1 MSGTRS
7 SVAGN
12 RDPAPG
18 SLAAVRPVTD
28 DRTYLYELIQTIGS
42 GPDLDSI
49 LRGVAHL
56 VVEAVA
62 CHACFIYLRR
72 GDSLELRVAPPA
84 YRHLE
89 GQVSIPVG
97 EGLTGWVA
105 KTRRSAYI
113 REHALEDPRVRRA
126 YFPELGDEVYQSL
139 MSAPIL
145 TRDGDVTGVITLHAE
160 APHEFARSDVDFL
173 EHTASLIVGALENA
187 HLYDAATAKV
197 TLLTELSRLSRRVA
211 SAATRADVL
220 TTVVE
225 GVRELLGA
233 SRCEILLLEPDG
245 TLSVAAAGAARSAAL
260 PIDARTLWLDELAQ
274 GAAQE
279 AGHRLGAALWG
290 EVDGTSVVSPL
301 VVGDER
307 LGVVAALLTTGSSD
321 AEAVLDSIAAHTA
334 VALKQHQVIEAL
346 RERTLVKD
354 FFQALTRRD
363 MPAADVRAFASK
375 LGCNLDVSHVV
386 LHIVPSIAARKQS
399 RPRRIDPARVGA
411 DRSDWQLIAG
421 QAEARLAA
429 RFPGLLV
436 DRLERSISTLVPLN
450 DLALEEFADALRSMT
465 WGDPDHGFL
474 AVGVSRPCRAP
485 EAYANGFEEAISAA
499 ELGTLMRGEPGVTTY
514 EELGAYRYVLGSTE
528 GSRDRIQQRLGLLV
542 AYDERRGTGL
552 VETLEAYLDHRGN
565 VVGTARSLFI
575 HPNTLRQRLERVR
588 EVSGIDLERD
598 DWLSLAIATKVVKLR
613 MMRETARAG
622 GGDDG

>member
-1 MSGTRS
+1 MSGTRG
-7 SVAGN
+7 SVAGD
-12 RDPAPG
+12 RDPTPG
-18 SLAAVRPVTD
+18 RLATLRRVSD

-56 VVEAVA
+56 VIQAVA

-72 GDSLELRVAPPA
+72 EDVLELRVAPPA

-89 GQVSIPVG
+89 GQVTIPVG

-113 REHALEDPRVRRA
+113 REHALDDPRVRRA

-187 HLYDAATAKV
+187 HLYEAATAKV
-197 TLLTELSRLSRRVA
+197 TLLTDLSRLSRRIA
-211 SAATRADVL
+211 SAVTQADVL
-220 TTVVE
+220 STVTA

-245 TLSVAAAGAARSAAL
+245 RLRVAAAEPTRPRDL
-260 PIDARTLWLDELAQ
+260 PIDARTLWLDELDQ
-274 GAAQE
+274 GAPRE
-279 AGHRLGAALWG
+279 AGHRLGVALWG
-290 EVDGTSVVSPL
+290 DVEGTAIASPL
-301 VVGDER
+301 VAGDER
-307 LGVVAALLTTGSSD
+307 LGVIAALLPTDSFD
-321 AEAVLDSIAAHTA
+321 AGTVLDSVAAHTA
-334 VALKQHQVIEAL
+334 VALKQHQVIETL

-354 FFQALTRRD
+354 FFQALSRRD
-363 MPAADVRAFASK
+363 VSGADIRGFASK
-375 LGCNLDVSHVV
+375 LGCDLDLRHVV
-386 LHIVPSIAARKQS
+386 LHLVPSTVARK
-399 RPRRIDPARVGA
+399 RGGPRRLD
-411 DRSDWQLIAG
+411 DRGGGDHADWQHIAG

-429 RFPGLLV
+429 RFPGLLI
-436 DRLERSISTLVPLN
+436 DRLERSISALVPLD
-450 DLALEEFADALRSMT
+450 DLTPDMFADALRGMA
-465 WGDPDHGFL
+465 WGDPQRGFL
-474 AVGVSRPCRAP
+474 AVGVSRPCPAP
-485 EAYANGFEEAISAA
+485 DAYANGFAEAISAA
-499 ELGTLMRGEPGVTTY
+499 ELGALMRGGPGVTTY

-528 GSRDRIQQRLGLLV
+528 GSRDEIQQRLGLLV

-565 VVGTARSLFI
+565 VVGTARALFI
-575 HPNTLRQRLERVR
+575 HPNTLRQRLERIR
-588 EVSGIDLERD
+588 DTSGIDLERD

-613 MMRETARAG
+613 VMRETARVG
-622 GGDDG
+622 GGNDG

>member
-18 SLAAVRPVTD
+18 GLAAVRRVTD

-49 LRGVAHL
+49 LRGVARL

-72 GDSLELRVAPPA
+72 EDSLELRVAPPA

-187 HLYDAATAKV
+187 HLYEAATAKV
-197 TLLTELSRLSRRVA
+197 TLLTDLSRLSRRIA
-211 SAATRADVL
+211 SAATQTGVL
-220 TTVVE
+220 RTVTE

-245 TLSVAAAGAARSAAL
+245 RLRLAAADPARSPDR
-260 PIDARTLWLDELAQ
+260 PIDARTLWLDELEQSATH
-274 GAAQE
+274 E

-290 EVDGTSVVSPL
+290 DVDGTSIVSPL
-301 VVGDER
+301 VAGDER
-307 LGVVAALLTTGSSD
+307 LGVAAALLATDSRD
-321 AEAVLDSIAAHTA
+321 AGTVLDSIAAHTA
-334 VALKQHQVIEAL
+334 VALKQHQVIETL

-363 MPAADVRAFASK
+363 VPGADIRDFASK
-375 LGCNLDVSHVV
+375 LGCDLDVSHVV
-386 LHIVPSIAARKQS
+386 IHIVPSLAARKQPG
-399 RPRRIDPARVGA
+399 PRHIDRARAGA
-411 DRSDWQLIAG
+411 GSADWQQIAG
-421 QAEARLAA
+421 QAAARLAA

-436 DRLERSISTLVPLN
+436 DRLERSISALVPLN
-450 DLALEEFADALRSMT
+450 GLAPEEFAAVLRGMT
-465 WGDPDHGFL
+465 WGDPHHGFL
-474 AVGVSRPCRAP
+474 AAGVSRPCRAP
-485 EAYANGFEEAISAA
+485 DAYANGFEEAISAA
-499 ELGTLMRGEPGVTTY
+499 ELGALMRGGPGVTTY

-528 GSRDRIQQRLGLLV
+528 GSRDQIQQRLGLLV

-565 VVGTARSLFI
+565 VVGTARALYI
-575 HPNTLRQRLERVR
+575 HPNTLRQRLERIKDS
-588 EVSGIDLERD
+588 SGIDLERD

-613 MMRETARAG
+613 MMRETARVG
-622 GGDDG
+622 GGNDG